1 MNEWNQARED
11 FEAIPI
17 PEELNARVCAGIAE
31 GRRKARRKRLW
42 ARSGLTVAAC
52 FAVLFAGLNLS
63 PAFAESAAKAP
74 VVGGLCRVLTVTI
87 YREENKDMK
96 LSVDQ
101 PEVDSDA
108 AVAKKVNAE
117 IQKRVKEKTAEGKQ
131 LVADYKDAFLSTGGT
146 EKEWEEHDNRVTVDY
161 EIKTQTKDT
170 ISFVVNT
177 NCNIAN
183 AYQESYFYNL
193 DIARDR
199 ELTLKDVLGKNWVE
213 ICNASI
219 RKQIAD
225 SKDPSAFFDKSMG
238 GFTTVDK
245 KTSFYLNAKG
255 NPVVVFPRYTIACG
269 AMGQVEFE
277 IQK

>member
-17 PEELNARVCAGIAE
+17 PEELDARVRAGIAE

-63 PAFAESAAKAP
+63 PAFAASAAKAP
-74 VVGGLCRVLTVTI
+74 VVGKLCQILTVTN
-87 YREENKDMK
+87 YQEETKDMK
-96 LSVDQ
+96 LSVEQ
-101 PEVDSDA
+101 PKVDSDSA
-108 AVAKKVNAE
+108 LAKKVNAE
-117 IQKRVKEKTAEGKQ
+117 IQKRVEEKTAEGWQ
-131 LVADYKDAFLSTGGT
+131 LVAEYKDAFFSTGGT

-161 EIKTQTKDT
+161 EIKSQTKDT
-170 ISFVVNT
+170 VSFVVNT
-177 NCNIAN
+177 NCSIAS

-193 DIARDR
+193 DIAGNK
-199 ELTLKDVLGKNWVE
+199 ELTLRDVLGKNWVE

-238 GFTTVDK
+238 GFTTVDEK
-245 KTSFYLNAKG
+245 SDFYLNAKG
-255 NPVVVFPRYTIACG
+255 NPVVVFPRYAIACG

-277 IQK
+277 VKK